1 MAAAFTRWTHNSL
14 KPSATTGE
22 RRRPLQVEA
31 TLVEAPLV
39 EAQVIRVA
47 VGSGVLVANSTTTE
61 WRMVQDP
68 RTAMRDPSAKT
79 PPAVGLPRRK
89 RHPTL
94 RVRRQD
100 HLCRPPRRRRPHRL
114 RRHHH
119 CSWSPRR
126 QACST
131 SRAVAVT
138 GQSRSTHHSYRMPVT
153 MVIAQSLLQSTA
165 QLQIHLDRRSTLR
178 DRTIR
183 PCPIRTPSRW
193 DTRTPLLTG
202 ASRGIVGM
210 PLARCA

>member
-1 MAAAFTRWTHNSL
+1 VVMGGQNTRHSR
-14 KPSATTGE
+14 TTPITPFWFPAHCLHRC
-22 RRRPLQVEA
+22 RRRQ
-31 TLVEAPLV
+31 
-39 EAQVIRVA
+39 
-47 VGSGVLVANSTTTE
+47 
-61 WRMVQDP
+61 
-68 RTAMRDPSAKT
+68 
-79 PPAVGLPRRK
+79 

-94 RVRRQD
+94 RMRRQD
-100 HLCRPPRRRRPHRL
+100 RLCRPPRRRRPHRL

-138 GQSRSTHHSYRMPVT
+138 GQSRSTHHSYRMPAP

-178 DRTIR
+178 DRTLR
-183 PCPIRTPSRW
+183 PCPIHTPSRW